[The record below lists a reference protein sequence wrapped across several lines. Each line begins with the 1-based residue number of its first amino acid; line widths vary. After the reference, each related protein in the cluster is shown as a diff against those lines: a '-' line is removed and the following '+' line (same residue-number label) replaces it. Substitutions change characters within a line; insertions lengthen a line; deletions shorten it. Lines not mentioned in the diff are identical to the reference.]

1 MLLNAFK
8 QLQASVEN
16 VSLNINGGTSGD
28 DSEKY
33 LQELKNFAS
42 ENNLNVSFSGWTD
55 TEGVIDYLHNSDVF
69 VLASENE
76 GLPGVIIE
84 AMAIGMPVVST
95 NAGGCADAVKDGLN
109 GYIVPIGDENLLAE
123 KMNDLVDKNK
133 RKRFGEN
140 SFRFAHEKYSV
151 AAFGERF
158 MKIIN
163 EL

>member
-1 MLLNAFK
+1 
-8 QLQASVEN
+8 
-16 VSLNINGGTSGD
+16 
-28 DSEKY
+28 
-33 LQELKNFAS
+33 
-42 ENNLNVSFSGWTD
+42 
-55 TEGVIDYLHNSDVF
+55 
-69 VLASENE
+69 
-76 GLPGVIIE
+76 
-84 AMAIGMPVVST
+84 MPVVST